1 MVDILQYIPVGHK
14 NAVSREYLSSVTG
27 YSDRKVRELIE
38 KACTREHP
46 ILNMQDGKG
55 YFRPAE
61 NEMHLVRLYRAQEN
75 RRTLK
80 IRNKVTELDKYIKV
94 TDEANSELTRNQMN
108 LSDLPGWQGG
118 D

>member
-1 MVDILQYIPVGHK
+1 MNIIDYIPVGHE
-14 NAVSREYLSSVTG
+14 NAVSREYLVSITG
-27 YSDRKVRELIE
+27 YSDRKVRDMIE

-75 RRTLK
+75 HRTLR
-80 IRNKVTELDKYIKV
+80 IRKKVSEIDKYIKASG
-94 TDEANSELTRNQMN
+94 DE
-108 LSDLPGWQGG
+108 LSKSQISLCEMSGWGG
-118 D
+118 E